1 MNLGN
6 PQHSNIMERLIIKGG
21 NHLQGE
27 IDCSGAKNAG
37 LPILASTILLD
48 GSALIGNLP
57 HLQDITTKLELL
69 NSMGSQINFHED
81 GYIEINS
88 SNILLPEARYELV
101 KTMRASILVMG
112 PLVAKYGKAK
122 ISQPGGCDIGTRPID
137 FHLSGLEQMGA
148 EIKSDSKYIYLKAK
162 KLNPIDFTF
171 PKVSVTGTEN
181 LMMAAT
187 LIEGTTTLRNC
198 AKEPEVVEL
207 ANYLNSCGAKIN
219 GAGESVIIVQGVK
232 KLEASRW
239 NVLFDRIEA
248 GTYLVAGAITNGHVK
263 VNKIDPK
270 TIYIVSE
277 KLMDMGVE
285 VNIGL
290 DFVEVDAT
298 SSDLKAQDIFTEPFP
313 GFPTDMQ
320 AQFMTLN
327 TIASG
332 KCIIE
337 ETVFENRFQH
347 VSQLRKMGA
356 DITLNKNKAC
366 VSGISNLVGANVSA
380 SDLRASAS
388 LVLAGLVGK
397 NKTEINDIYHIDRG
411 YECIEEK
418 LNKLGAEIIREP
430 VVY

>member
-1 MNLGN
+1 
-6 PQHSNIMERLIIKGG
+6 MERLIIKGG
-21 NHLQGE
+21 NHLFGE

-48 GSALIGNLP
+48 GSAYIGNLP

-69 NSMGSQINFHED
+69 NSMGANINFHED
-81 GYIEINS
+81 GFIEINS
-88 SNILLPEARYELV
+88 SNITLPEARYELV

-137 FHLSGLEQMGA
+137 FHLAGLEQMGA
-148 EIKSDSKYIYLKAK
+148 KITSDSKYIYLEAK
-162 KLNPIDFTF
+162 TLNPIDFNF

-187 LIEGTTTLRNC
+187 LIDGVTVLRNC

-207 ANYLNSCGAKIN
+207 ANYLNSCGAKIE
-219 GAGESVIIVQGVK
+219 GAGESNISITGVSN
-232 KLEASRW
+232 LEASRW

-263 VNKIDPK
+263 VNKINPQ
-270 TIYIVSE
+270 TIKILTK
-277 KLMDMGVE
+277 KLSDMGVG
-285 VNIGL
+285 VNVGENY
-290 DFVEVDAT
+290 VEVDAT
-298 SSDLKAQDIFTEPFP
+298 SSDIIAQDIYTEPFP

-327 TIASG
+327 SIASG
-332 KCIIE
+332 TCIIE

-347 VSQLRKMGA
+347 VSQLKKMGA
-356 DITLNKNKAC
+356 DITLDNNKASING
-366 VSGISNLVGANVSA
+366 VSNLVGADVSA

-397 NKTEINDIYHIDRG
+397 NKTQIDDIYHIDRG

>member
-1 MNLGN
+1 
-6 PQHSNIMERLIIKGG
+6 MERLIIKGG
-21 NHLQGE
+21 NHLFGE

-48 GSALIGNLP
+48 GSAYIGNLP

-69 NSMGSQINFHED
+69 NSMGANINFHED
-81 GYIEINS
+81 GFIEINS
-88 SNILLPEARYELV
+88 SNITLPEARYELV

-137 FHLSGLEQMGA
+137 FHLAGLEQMGA
-148 EIKSDSKYIYLKAK
+148 KITSDSKYIYLEAK
-162 KLNPIDFTF
+162 TLNPIDFNF

-187 LIEGTTTLRNC
+187 LIDGVTVLRNC

-207 ANYLNSCGAKIN
+207 ANYLNSCGAKIE
-219 GAGESVIIVQGVK
+219 GAGESNISITGVSN
-232 KLEASRW
+232 LEASRW

-263 VNKIDPK
+263 VNKINPQ
-270 TIYIVSE
+270 TIKILTK
-277 KLMDMGVE
+277 KLADMGVR
-285 VNIGL
+285 VNVGEN
-290 DFVEVDAT
+290 FVEVDAT
-298 SSDLKAQDIFTEPFP
+298 SSDIIAQDIYTEPFP

-327 TIASG
+327 SIASG
-332 KCIIE
+332 TCTIE

-347 VSQLRKMGA
+347 VSQLKKMGA
-356 DITLNKNKAC
+356 DITLDNNKASITG
-366 VSGISNLVGANVSA
+366 VSNLVGADVSA

-397 NKTEINDIYHIDRG
+397 NKTQIDDIYHIDRG

>member
-1 MNLGN
+1 
-6 PQHSNIMERLIIKGG
+6 MERLIIKGG

-137 FHLSGLEQMGA
+137 FHLSGLEKMGA

-198 AKEPEVVEL
+198 AKEPEVLEL
-207 ANYLNSCGAKIN
+207 AKYLNSCGAKIS
-219 GAGESVIIVQGVK
+219 GAGESEIIVHGVK

-270 TIYIVSE
+270 TINIVSE
-277 KLMDMGVE
+277 KLMEMGVK
-285 VNIGL
+285 VNIGS

-332 KCIIE
+332 TCIIE

-356 DITLNKNKAC
+356 DITLNKNKAS
-366 VSGISNLVGANVSA
+366 VSGVSNLVGANVRA

>member
-1 MNLGN
+1 
-6 PQHSNIMERLIIKGG
+6 MERLIIKGG
-21 NHLQGE
+21 NHLFGE

-48 GSALIGNLP
+48 GSAYIGNLP

-69 NSMGSQINFHED
+69 NSMGANINFHED
-81 GYIEINS
+81 GFIEINS
-88 SNILLPEARYELV
+88 SNITLPEARYELV

-137 FHLSGLEQMGA
+137 FHLAGLEQMGA
-148 EIKSDSKYIYLKAK
+148 KITSDSKYIYLEAK
-162 KLNPIDFTF
+162 TLNPIDFNF

-187 LIEGTTTLRNC
+187 LIDGVTVLRNC

-207 ANYLNSCGAKIN
+207 ANYLNSCGAKIE
-219 GAGESVIIVQGVK
+219 GAGESNISITGVSN
-232 KLEASRW
+232 LEASRW

-263 VNKIDPK
+263 VNKINPQ
-270 TIYIVSE
+270 TIKILTK
-277 KLMDMGVE
+277 KLSDMGVG
-285 VNIGL
+285 VNVGENY
-290 DFVEVDAT
+290 VEVDAT
-298 SSDLKAQDIFTEPFP
+298 SSDIIAQDIYTEPFP

-327 TIASG
+327 SIASG
-332 KCIIE
+332 TCIIE

-347 VSQLRKMGA
+347 VSQLKKMGA
-356 DITLNKNKAC
+356 DITLDYNKASING
-366 VSGISNLVGANVSA
+366 VSNLVGADVSA

-397 NKTEINDIYHIDRG
+397 NKTQIDDIYHIDRG

>member
-1 MNLGN
+1 
-6 PQHSNIMERLIIKGG
+6 MERLIIKGG
-21 NHLQGE
+21 NQLHGE
-27 IDCSGAKNAG
+27 VNCSGAKNAG

-48 GSALIGNLP
+48 GVAKIGNLP
-57 HLQDITTKLELL
+57 HLQDITTMLELL
-69 NSMGSQINFHED
+69 NSMGSQINFDEN

-88 SNILLPEARYELV
+88 SNIHLPEARYELV
-101 KTMRASILVMG
+101 KTMRASVLVMG
-112 PLVAKYGKAK
+112 PLIAKYGKAK
-122 ISQPGGCDIGTRPID
+122 ISQPGGCDIGSRPID

-148 EIKSDSKYIYLKAK
+148 EIKSDSKYIYLNAK
-162 KLNPIDFTF
+162 NLKPIDFEF
-171 PKVSVTGTEN
+171 PKISVTGTEN
-181 LMMAAT
+181 LMMAAVLT
-187 LIEGTTTLRNC
+187 EGKTILRNC

-207 ANYLNSCGAKIN
+207 ANFLNKSGASIN
-219 GAGESVIIVQGVK
+219 GAGESKIEINGVK
-232 KLEASRW
+232 NLDNVKW

-263 VNKIDPK
+263 VQKIKPK
-270 TIYIVSE
+270 TIEVLTN
-277 KLMDMGVE
+277 KLIKMGINITCGEDWVE
-285 VNIGL
+285 A
-290 DFVEVDAT
+290 DAT
-298 SSDLKAQDIFTEPFP
+298 SSDIKCIDIDTEPFP

-320 AQFMTLN
+320 AQFMALN
-327 TIASG
+327 AIASG
-332 KCIIE
+332 SCTIE

-356 DITLNKNKAC
+356 DITLSKNKAY
-366 VSGISNLVGANVSA
+366 VKGVPNLFGSDVKA

-397 NKTEINDIYHIDRG
+397 NRTQIENIYHIDRG

>member
-1 MNLGN
+1 
-6 PQHSNIMERLIIKGG
+6 MERLIIKGG
-21 NHLQGE
+21 NHLFGE

-48 GSALIGNLP
+48 GSAYIGNLP

-69 NSMGSQINFHED
+69 NSMGANINFHED
-81 GYIEINS
+81 GFIEINS
-88 SNILLPEARYELV
+88 SNITLPEARYELV

-137 FHLSGLEQMGA
+137 FHLAGLEQMGA
-148 EIKSDSKYIYLKAK
+148 KITSDSKYIYLEAK
-162 KLNPIDFTF
+162 TLNPIDFNF

-187 LIEGTTTLRNC
+187 LIDGVTVLRNC

-207 ANYLNSCGAKIN
+207 ANYLNSCGAKIE
-219 GAGESVIIVQGVK
+219 GAGESNISITGVSN
-232 KLEASRW
+232 LEASRW

-263 VNKIDPK
+263 VNKINPQ
-270 TIYIVSE
+270 TIKILTK
-277 KLMDMGVE
+277 KLSDMGVG
-285 VNIGL
+285 VNVGENY
-290 DFVEVDAT
+290 VEVDAT
-298 SSDLKAQDIFTEPFP
+298 SSDIIAQDIYTEPFP

-327 TIASG
+327 SIASG
-332 KCIIE
+332 TCIIE

-347 VSQLRKMGA
+347 VSQLKKMGA
-356 DITLNKNKAC
+356 DITLDYNKASING
-366 VSGISNLVGANVSA
+366 VSNLVGADVSA

-397 NKTEINDIYHIDRG
+397 NKTQIDDIYHIDRG

-430 VVY
+430 VVYSVSPL

>member
-1 MNLGN
+1 
-6 PQHSNIMERLIIKGG
+6 MERLIIKGG
-21 NHLQGE
+21 NHLFGE

-48 GSALIGNLP
+48 GSAYIGNLP

-69 NSMGSQINFHED
+69 NSMGANINFHED
-81 GYIEINS
+81 GFIEINS
-88 SNILLPEARYELV
+88 SNITLPEARYELV

-137 FHLSGLEQMGA
+137 FHLAGLEQMGA
-148 EIKSDSKYIYLKAK
+148 KITSDSKYIYLEAN
-162 KLNPIDFTF
+162 KLNPIDFNF

-187 LIEGTTTLRNC
+187 LIDGVTVLRNC
-198 AKEPEVVEL
+198 AKEPEVLEL
-207 ANYLNSCGAKIN
+207 ANYLNSCGAKIE
-219 GAGESVIIVQGVK
+219 GAGESNISITGVSN
-232 KLEASRW
+232 LEASRW

-263 VNKIDPK
+263 VNKINPQ
-270 TIYIVSE
+270 TIKILTK
-277 KLMDMGVE
+277 KLTDMGVK
-285 VNIGL
+285 VNVGENY
-290 DFVEVDAT
+290 VEVDAT
-298 SSDLKAQDIFTEPFP
+298 SSDIIAQDIYTEPFP

-327 TIASG
+327 SIASG
-332 KCIIE
+332 TCIIE

-347 VSQLRKMGA
+347 VSQLNKMGA
-356 DITLNKNKAC
+356 DITLNNNKASITG
-366 VSGISNLVGANVSA
+366 VSNLVGANVSA

-397 NKTEINDIYHIDRG
+397 NKTQIDDIYHIDRG

-430 VVY
+430 VVS

>member
-1 MNLGN
+1 
-6 PQHSNIMERLIIKGG
+6 MERLIIKGG
-21 NHLQGE
+21 NHLQGDV
-27 IDCSGAKNAG
+27 DCSGAKNAG

-48 GSALIGNLP
+48 GSAFIGNLP

-69 NSMGSQINFHED
+69 NSMGSSINFHED
-81 GYIEINS
+81 GFIEINS

-148 EIKSDSKYIYLKAK
+148 EITSDSKYIYLKAE
-162 KLNPIDFTF
+162 KLKPISFTF

-187 LIEGTTTLRNC
+187 LIKGETKLRNC
-198 AKEPEVVEL
+198 AKEPEVLEL
-207 ANYLNSCGAKIN
+207 ASYLNSCGAQIQ
-219 GAGESVIIVQGVK
+219 GAGESEIIIQGVDS
-232 KLEASRW
+232 LSASRW

-248 GTYLVAGAITNGHVK
+248 GTYLIAGAITNGHVK
-263 VNKIDPK
+263 VNKINPE
-270 TIYIVSE
+270 TIDIVIK
-277 KLMDMGVE
+277 KLIDMGVKVHIFE
-285 VNIGL
+285 
-290 DFVEVDAT
+290 DSVEVDAT
-298 SSDLKAQDIFTEPFP
+298 SSDLKAQDIYTEPFP

-320 AQFMTLN
+320 AQFMALN
-327 TIASG
+327 TIANG
-332 KCIIE
+332 NCIVE
-337 ETVFENRFQH
+337 ENVFENRFQH
-347 VSQLRKMGA
+347 VSELRKMGA
-356 DITLNKNKAC
+356 NISLNKNKAF
-366 VSGISNLVGANVSA
+366 VSGISNLVGATVSA

-397 NKTEINDIYHIDRG
+397 NKTQINDIYHIDRG

-430 VVY
+430 VVD

>member
-1 MNLGN
+1 
-6 PQHSNIMERLIIKGG
+6 MERLIIKGG

-137 FHLSGLEQMGA
+137 FHLSGLEKMGA

-198 AKEPEVVEL
+198 AKEPEVLEL
-207 ANYLNSCGAKIN
+207 ANYLNSCGAKIS
-219 GAGESVIIVQGVK
+219 GAGESEIIVHGVK

-270 TIYIVSE
+270 TINIVSE
-277 KLMDMGVE
+277 KLMVMGVK
-285 VNIGL
+285 VNIGS

-332 KCIIE
+332 TCIIE

-356 DITLNKNKAC
+356 DITLNKNKAS
-366 VSGISNLVGANVSA
+366 VSGVSNLVGANVRA

>member
-1 MNLGN
+1 
-6 PQHSNIMERLIIKGG
+6 MERLIIKGG

-27 IDCSGAKNAG
+27 VNCSGAKNAG
-37 LPILASTILLD
+37 LPILASTILLE
-48 GSALIGNLP
+48 GSAFIGNLP

-69 NSMGSQINFHED
+69 NSMGSSINFHED
-81 GYIEINS
+81 GFIEINS

-122 ISQPGGCDIGTRPID
+122 ISQPGGCDIGSRPID

-148 EIKSDSKYIYLKAK
+148 EITSDSKYIYLKAK
-162 KLNPIDFTF
+162 ELKPISFTF
-171 PKVSVTGTEN
+171 PRVSVTGTEN

-187 LIEGTTTLRNC
+187 LIKGETRLKNC
-198 AKEPEVVEL
+198 AKEPEVLEL
-207 ANYLNSCGAKIN
+207 ANYLNSCGAQIQ
-219 GAGESVIIVQGVK
+219 GAGESEIIVNGVES
-232 KLEASRW
+232 LNATRW

-248 GTYLVAGAITNGHVK
+248 GTYLIAGAITNGHVK
-263 VNKIDPK
+263 VNKINPE
-270 TIYIVSE
+270 TIDIVSK
-277 KLMDMGVE
+277 KLIEMGVK
-285 VNIGL
+285 VNI
-290 DFVEVDAT
+290 FKNSVEVDAT

-327 TIASG
+327 TIAQG
-332 KCIIE
+332 DCTVE

-347 VSQLRKMGA
+347 VSELRKMGA
-356 DITLNKNKAC
+356 NISLNENKAF
-366 VSGISNLVGANVSA
+366 VSGVSNLVGATVSA

-397 NKTEINDIYHIDRG
+397 NKTHINDIYHIDRG

-430 VVY
+430 VVD

>member
-1 MNLGN
+1 
-6 PQHSNIMERLIIKGG
+6 MERLIIKGG

-27 IDCSGAKNAG
+27 VDCSGAKNSG
-37 LPILASTILLD
+37 LPLLASTILLD
-48 GSALIGNLP
+48 GKAEIGNLP

-69 NSMGSQINFHED
+69 NSMGSSINFNED
-81 GYIEINS
+81 GFIEIDS
-88 SNILLPEARYELV
+88 SNIILPEARYELV

-112 PLVAKYGKAK
+112 PLLAKYGKAK

-137 FHLSGLEQMGA
+137 FHLSGLEKMGA
-148 EIKSDSKYIYLKAK
+148 EIKSDSKYIYLEAK
-162 KLNPIDFTF
+162 NLKPINFSF

-181 LMMAAT
+181 LMMAASI
-187 LIEGTTTLRNC
+187 IEGDTTLNNC

-207 ANYLNSCGAKIN
+207 ANYLNDCGARIR
-219 GAGESVIIVQGVK
+219 GAGESKILIEGVPR
-232 KLEASRW
+232 LEAKRW

-263 VNKIDPK
+263 VNKINPK
-270 TIYIVSE
+270 TIENISE
-277 KLMDMGVE
+277 KLQSMGVD
-285 VNIGL
+285 VLVGD

-298 SSDLKAQDIFTEPFP
+298 STDLKAQNINTEPFP

-320 AQFMTLN
+320 AQFMALN

-332 KCIIE
+332 KCVIE

-347 VSQLRKMGA
+347 VSQLIKMGA
-356 DITLNKNKAC
+356 DISLDKNKAH
-366 VSGISNLVGANVSA
+366 VTGVSNLVGAKVSA

-397 NKTEINDIYHIDRG
+397 NKTMINDIYHIDRG

-430 VVY
+430 VVS

>member
-1 MNLGN
+1 
-6 PQHSNIMERLIIKGG
+6 MERLIIKGG

-137 FHLSGLEQMGA
+137 FHLSGLEKMGA

-162 KLNPIDFTF
+162 KLNPIDFSF

-187 LIEGTTTLRNC
+187 LIEGTTVLKNC
-198 AKEPEVVEL
+198 AKEPEVLEL
-207 ANYLNSCGAKIN
+207 ANYLNNCGAKIS
-219 GAGESVIIVQGVK
+219 GAGESEIIVQGVK

-263 VNKIDPK
+263 VNKIDPE
-270 TIYIVSE
+270 TINIVSE
-277 KLMDMGVE
+277 KLMNMGVE
-285 VNIGL
+285 VNIGS

-332 KCIIE
+332 TCIIE

-356 DITLNKNKAC
+356 DITLNKNKAS
-366 VSGISNLVGANVSA
+366 VSGVSNLVGTNVCA

-411 YECIEEK
+411 YEFIEEK
-418 LNKLGAEIIREP
+418 LNKLCAEIIREP

>member
-1 MNLGN
+1 
-6 PQHSNIMERLIIKGG
+6 MERLIIKGG

-137 FHLSGLEQMGA
+137 FHLSGLEKMGA

-162 KLNPIDFTF
+162 KLSPIDFTF

-198 AKEPEVVEL
+198 AKEPEVLEL
-207 ANYLNSCGAKIN
+207 ANYLNSCGAKIS
-219 GAGESVIIVQGVK
+219 GAGESEIIVHGVK

-270 TIYIVSE
+270 TINIVSE
-277 KLMDMGVE
+277 KLMEMGVK
-285 VNIGL
+285 VNIGS

-332 KCIIE
+332 TCIIE

-356 DITLNKNKAC
+356 DITLNKNKAS
-366 VSGISNLVGANVSA
+366 VSGVSNLVGANVSA

>member
-1 MNLGN
+1 
-6 PQHSNIMERLIIKGG
+6 MERLIIKGG

-27 IDCSGAKNAG
+27 INCSGAKNAG

-137 FHLSGLEQMGA
+137 FHLSGLEKMGA

-162 KLNPIDFTF
+162 KLNPIDFSF

-198 AKEPEVVEL
+198 AKEPEVLEL
-207 ANYLNSCGAKIN
+207 ANYLNNCGAKIS
-219 GAGESVIIVQGVK
+219 GAGESEIIIQGVK

-263 VNKIDPK
+263 VNKIDPE
-270 TIYIVSE
+270 TINIVSE
-277 KLMDMGVE
+277 KLMNMGVE
-285 VNIGL
+285 VNIGS

-332 KCIIE
+332 TCMIE

-356 DITLNKNKAC
+356 DITLNKNKAS
-366 VSGISNLVGANVSA
+366 VSGVSNLVGANVRA

>member
-1 MNLGN
+1 
-6 PQHSNIMERLIIKGG
+6 MERLIIKGG
-21 NHLQGE
+21 NQLHGE
-27 IDCSGAKNAG
+27 VDCSGAKNAG

-48 GSALIGNLP
+48 GVAKIGNLP
-57 HLQDITTKLELL
+57 HLQDITTMLELL
-69 NSMGSQINFHED
+69 NSMGSHINFNEN

-88 SNILLPEARYELV
+88 SNIDLPEARYELV

-122 ISQPGGCDIGTRPID
+122 ISQPGGCDIGSRPID
-137 FHLSGLEQMGA
+137 FHLSGLEKMGA
-148 EIKSDSKYIYLKAK
+148 EIKSDSKYIYLKAD
-162 KLNPIDFTF
+162 KLKPIEFEF
-171 PKVSVTGTEN
+171 PKISVTGTEN
-181 LMMAAT
+181 LMMAAVFT
-187 LIEGTTTLRNC
+187 EGKTTLKNC

-207 ANYLNSCGAKIN
+207 ANFLNKCGASIH
-219 GAGESVIIVQGVK
+219 GAGESTIEITGVDS
-232 KLEASRW
+232 LGSVEW
-239 NVLFDRIEA
+239 DVLFDRIEA
-248 GTYLVAGAITNGHVK
+248 GTYLVAGAITNGHITVK
-263 VNKIDPK
+263 KIEPK
-270 TIYIVSE
+270 TIQVLTN
-277 KLMDMGVE
+277 KLIEMGVNVSYGE
-285 VNIGL
+285 NW
-290 DFVEVDAT
+290 VEADAT
-298 SSDLKAQDIFTEPFP
+298 SSEITCVDIDTEPFP

-320 AQFMTLN
+320 AQFMALN

-332 KCIIE
+332 SCTIE

-356 DITLNKNKAC
+356 DIVLSKNKAF
-366 VSGISNLVGANVSA
+366 VKGVPNLVGSEVKA

-397 NKTEINDIYHIDRG
+397 NRTQIDNIYHIDRG

>member
-1 MNLGN
+1 
-6 PQHSNIMERLIIKGG
+6 MERLIIKGG

-137 FHLSGLEQMGA
+137 FHLSGLEKMGA

-162 KLNPIDFTF
+162 KLNPIDFSF

-187 LIEGTTTLRNC
+187 LIKGTTTLRNC
-198 AKEPEVVEL
+198 AKEPEVLEL
-207 ANYLNSCGAKIN
+207 ANYLNNCGAKIS
-219 GAGESVIIVQGVK
+219 GAGESEIIVQGVK

-270 TIYIVSE
+270 TINIVSE
-277 KLMDMGVE
+277 KLMEMGVK
-285 VNIGL
+285 VNIGS

-298 SSDLKAQDIFTEPFP
+298 SSDLKSQDIFTEPFP

-366 VSGISNLVGANVSA
+366 VSGISNLVGANVRA

>member
-1 MNLGN
+1 
-6 PQHSNIMERLIIKGG
+6 MERLIIKGG

-137 FHLSGLEQMGA
+137 FHLSGLEKMGA

-162 KLNPIDFTF
+162 KLNPIDFSF

-198 AKEPEVVEL
+198 AKEPEVLEL
-207 ANYLNSCGAKIN
+207 AKYLNSCGAKIS
-219 GAGESVIIVQGVK
+219 GAGESEIIVQGVK

-270 TIYIVSE
+270 TINIVSE
-277 KLMDMGVE
+277 KLVEMGVK
-285 VNIGL
+285 VNNGS

-332 KCIIE
+332 ACIIE

-356 DITLNKNKAC
+356 DITLNKNKAS
-366 VSGISNLVGANVSA
+366 VSGVSNLVGANVSA

>member
-1 MNLGN
+1 
-6 PQHSNIMERLIIKGG
+6 MERLIIKGG

-137 FHLSGLEQMGA
+137 FHLSGLEKMGA

-198 AKEPEVVEL
+198 AKEPEVLEL
-207 ANYLNSCGAKIN
+207 ANYLNNCGAKIS
-219 GAGESVIIVQGVK
+219 GAGESEIIIQGVK

-270 TIYIVSE
+270 TINIVSE
-277 KLMDMGVE
+277 KLMEMGVK
-285 VNIGL
+285 VNIGS

-298 SSDLKAQDIFTEPFP
+298 SSDLKAQNIFTEPFP

-332 KCIIE
+332 TCIIE

-356 DITLNKNKAC
+356 DITLNKNKAS
-366 VSGISNLVGANVSA
+366 VSGVSNLVGANVRA

>member
-1 MNLGN
+1 
-6 PQHSNIMERLIIKGG
+6 MERLIIKGG
-21 NHLQGE
+21 NHLFGE

-48 GSALIGNLP
+48 GSAYIGNLP

-69 NSMGSQINFHED
+69 NSMGANINFHED
-81 GYIEINS
+81 GFIEINS
-88 SNILLPEARYELV
+88 SNITLPEARYELV

-137 FHLSGLEQMGA
+137 FHLAGLEQMGA
-148 EIKSDSKYIYLKAK
+148 KITSDSKYIYLEAK
-162 KLNPIDFTF
+162 KLNPIDFNF

-187 LIEGTTTLRNC
+187 LIDGVTVLRNC
-198 AKEPEVVEL
+198 AKEPEVLEL
-207 ANYLNSCGAKIN
+207 ANYLNSCGAKIE
-219 GAGESVIIVQGVK
+219 GAGESNISITGVSN
-232 KLEASRW
+232 LEARRW

-263 VNKIDPK
+263 VNKINPQ
-270 TIYIVSE
+270 TIKILTK
-277 KLMDMGVE
+277 KLADMGVR
-285 VNIGL
+285 VNVGEN
-290 DFVEVDAT
+290 FVEVDAT
-298 SSDLKAQDIFTEPFP
+298 SSDIIAQDIYTEPFP

-327 TIASG
+327 SIASG
-332 KCIIE
+332 TCIIE

-347 VSQLRKMGA
+347 VSQLKKMGA
-356 DITLNKNKAC
+356 DITLDNNKASITG
-366 VSGISNLVGANVSA
+366 VSNLVGADVSA

-397 NKTEINDIYHIDRG
+397 NKTQIDDIYHIDRG

>member
-1 MNLGN
+1 
-6 PQHSNIMERLIIKGG
+6 MERLIIKGG
-21 NHLQGE
+21 NHLFGE

-48 GSALIGNLP
+48 GSAYIGNLP

-69 NSMGSQINFHED
+69 NSMGANINFHED
-81 GYIEINS
+81 GFIEINS
-88 SNILLPEARYELV
+88 SNITLPEARYELV

-137 FHLSGLEQMGA
+137 FHLAGLEQMGA
-148 EIKSDSKYIYLKAK
+148 KITSDSKYIYLEAK
-162 KLNPIDFTF
+162 KLNPIDFNF

-187 LIEGTTTLRNC
+187 LIDGVTVLRNC

-207 ANYLNSCGAKIN
+207 ANYLNSCGAKIE
-219 GAGESVIIVQGVK
+219 GAGESNISITGVSN
-232 KLEASRW
+232 LEASRW

-263 VNKIDPK
+263 VNKINPQ
-270 TIYIVSE
+270 TIKILTK
-277 KLMDMGVE
+277 KLSDMGVG
-285 VNIGL
+285 VNVGENY
-290 DFVEVDAT
+290 VEVDAT
-298 SSDLKAQDIFTEPFP
+298 SSDIIAQDIYTEPFP

-327 TIASG
+327 SIASG
-332 KCIIE
+332 TCIIE

-347 VSQLRKMGA
+347 VSQLKKMGA
-356 DITLNKNKAC
+356 DITLDNNKASITG
-366 VSGISNLVGANVSA
+366 VSNLVGADVSA

-397 NKTEINDIYHIDRG
+397 NKTQIDDIYHIDRG

>member
-1 MNLGN
+1 
-6 PQHSNIMERLIIKGG
+6 MERLIIKGG
-21 NHLQGE
+21 NHLFGE

-48 GSALIGNLP
+48 GSAYIGNLP

-69 NSMGSQINFHED
+69 NSMGANINFHED
-81 GYIEINS
+81 GFIEINS
-88 SNILLPEARYELV
+88 SNITLPEARYELV

-137 FHLSGLEQMGA
+137 FHLAGLEQMGA
-148 EIKSDSKYIYLKAK
+148 KITSDSKYIYLEAN
-162 KLNPIDFTF
+162 KLNPIDFNF

-187 LIEGTTTLRNC
+187 LIDGVTVLRNC
-198 AKEPEVVEL
+198 AKEPEVLEL
-207 ANYLNSCGAKIN
+207 ANYLNSCGAKIE
-219 GAGESVIIVQGVK
+219 GAGESNISITGVSN
-232 KLEASRW
+232 LEASRW

-263 VNKIDPK
+263 VNKINPQ
-270 TIYIVSE
+270 TIKILTK
-277 KLMDMGVE
+277 KLTDMGVK
-285 VNIGL
+285 VNVGENY
-290 DFVEVDAT
+290 VEVDAT
-298 SSDLKAQDIFTEPFP
+298 SSDIIAQDIYTEPFP

-327 TIASG
+327 SIASG
-332 KCIIE
+332 TCMIE

-347 VSQLRKMGA
+347 VSQLNKMGA
-356 DITLNKNKAC
+356 DITLNNNKASITG
-366 VSGISNLVGANVSA
+366 VSNLVGANVSA

-397 NKTEINDIYHIDRG
+397 NKTQIDDIYHIDRG

-430 VVY
+430 VVS